1 MHALAVLSLLL
12 SPELDRGPSSNG
24 AADADVETVLNNLE
38 SPIELR
44 EVAAAVESAD
54 GASMQVDYDI
64 PLGHVVIAARIG
76 EDGAGVARLTL
87 DRRVLV
93 EQEFVGA
100 EVVEES
106 TAFGDLTGEEVHL
119 LAASVY
125 QVWDHDVVLEVLTA
139 TDRFLCEVAAG
150 LSGLAIA
157 AGVIAGCEWGTA
169 GLGTPACVGLGTQ
182 VGAQTGAIV
191 HKKCGSAQN

>member
-1 MHALAVLSLLL
+1 VMHAFTVLSLLL
-12 SPELDRGPSSNG
+12 SADLDS
-24 AADADVETVLNNLE
+24 AADADVETMLNRLE
-38 SPIELR
+38 SAIELR
-44 EVAAAVESAD
+44 DVAAVVEPGD
-54 GASMQVDYDI
+54 GVSMRVDYRI
-64 PLGHVVIAARIG
+64 SLGHVAIVARID
-76 EDGAGVARLTL
+76 EDGVGVARLSL

-106 TAFGDLTGEEVHL
+106 TAFVDLTGEEAHL

-125 QVWDHDVVLEVLTA
+125 QVWDHDVVLAALPGTQ
-139 TDRFLCEVAAG
+139 RFLCEIAAG

-182 VGAQTGAIV
+182 VGVQTGAIV
-191 HKKCGSAQN
+191 HKKCGNAQH

>member
-1 MHALAVLSLLL
+1 MHALPVLSLLL
-12 SPELDRGPSSNG
+12 SPDLDSG
-24 AADADVETVLNNLE
+24 AADADVETVLNALE
-38 SPIELR
+38 SSIELR
-44 EVAAAVESAD
+44 DVAAVVEPGD
-54 GASMQVDYDI
+54 GTSLQIDYDI
-64 PLGHVVIAARIG
+64 PLGHVVMVARIG

-93 EQEFVGA
+93 EQEFVGG
-100 EVVEES
+100 EVVAES
-106 TAFGDLTGEEVHL
+106 TAFGELTGEEAHL

-125 QVWDHDVVLEVLTA
+125 QVWDHDVVLAVLPGEE
-139 TDRFLCEVAAG
+139 RFLCEVAAG

-182 VGAQTGAIV
+182 VGAQTGAVV
-191 HKKCGSAQN
+191 HKKCGGAQN

>member
-12 SPELDRGPSSNG
+12 SPELDREPSSNG
-24 AADADVETVLNNLE
+24 AADADVETVLTRLE
-38 SPIELR
+38 SSIELR
-44 EVAAAVESAD
+44 DVAAVVD
-54 GASMQVDYDI
+54 PTGGVSMQVDYDI
-64 PLGHVVIAARIG
+64 SLGHVVMAARIG

-100 EVVEES
+100 EVVKES
-106 TAFGDLTGEEVHL
+106 TAFGELTGEEAHL

-125 QVWDHDVVLEVLTA
+125 QVWDHDVVLEVLPGTE
-139 TDRFLCEVAAG
+139 RFLCEIAAG
-150 LSGLAIA
+150 LSGLVIA

-182 VGAQTGAIV
+182 VGAQTGAVV

>member
-1 MHALAVLSLLL
+1 MQALTVLCLLL
-12 SPELDRGPSSNG
+12 SLGLDRAPWSSG
-24 AADADVETVLNNLE
+24 AADADVETVLSSLE

-44 EVAAAVESAD
+44 DVTAVVEPRD

-64 PLGHVVIAARIG
+64 PFGHVVIAARIG
-76 EDGAGVARLTL
+76 EDGAGVARMTL

-93 EQEFVGA
+93 EQHFEGG
-100 EVVEES
+100 EIVEES
-106 TAFGDLTGEEVHL
+106 TAFGELTGEEAHI

-125 QVWDHDVVLEVLTA
+125 QVWDHEVVLEALTG
-139 TDRFLCEVAAG
+139 TDRFLCEFAAG

>member
-1 MHALAVLSLLL
+1 MHALAVLCLLL
-12 SPELDRGPSSNG
+12 SPELDREPSSNG
-24 AADADVETVLNNLE
+24 AADADVETVLTRLE
-38 SPIELR
+38 SSIELR
-44 EVAAAVESAD
+44 EVAAVVEPTD
-54 GASMQVDYDI
+54 GVSMQIDYDI
-64 PLGHVVIAARIG
+64 ALGHVVIAARVG
-76 EDGAGVARLTL
+76 EDGAGLARLTL

-93 EQEFVGA
+93 EQEFVGG
-100 EVVEES
+100 EVVKES
-106 TAFGDLTGEEVHL
+106 TAFGDLTGAEAHL

-125 QVWDHDVVLEVLTA
+125 QVWDHDVVLELLTG
-139 TDRFLCEVAAG
+139 TERFLCEVAAG
-150 LSGLAIA
+150 LSGLVIA

>member
-1 MHALAVLSLLL
+1 MHALTVLSLLL
-12 SPELDRGPSSNG
+12 SPDLDRAPLATG
-24 AADADVETVLNNLE
+24 APGEDVQTVLNSLE
-38 SPIELR
+38 SSIELR
-44 EVAAAVESAD
+44 DVVAVVEPGDEAF
-54 GASMQVDYDI
+54 MRVDYDI

-93 EQEFVGA
+93 ELEYLGG
-100 EVVEES
+100 EVVAES
-106 TAFGDLTGEEVHL
+106 TAFGDLTGEEAHL
-119 LAASVY
+119 LSASVY
-125 QVWDHDVVLEVLTA
+125 QVWDYNVVLELLTGKE
-139 TDRFLCEVAAG
+139 RFLCAVAAG

-157 AGVIAGCEWGTA
+157 AGVIAGCEWGTV

-191 HKKCGSAQN
+191 HKKCGDAQN